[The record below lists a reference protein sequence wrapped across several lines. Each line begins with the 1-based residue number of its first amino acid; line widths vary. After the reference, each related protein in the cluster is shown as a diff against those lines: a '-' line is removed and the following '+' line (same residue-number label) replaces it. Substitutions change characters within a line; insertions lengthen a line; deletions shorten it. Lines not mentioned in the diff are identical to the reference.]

1 MNHDPIRF
9 CFQCRQMKQAKDFRP
24 LSREPGNPR
33 WVCAGCFNKVEATRR
48 ERNEQ
53 AANPANPAD
62 RGAV

>member
-1 MNHDPIRF
+1 
-9 CFQCRQMKQAKDFRP
+9 MKQAKDFRP

-53 AANPANPAD
+53 AANPAD